1 MGGGLTTTAQGGP
14 SSPELMSG
22 LFGRRGALEPI
33 RRRSPSQTAVL
44 LDSGYRSRTAAFRSR
59 RRGVREVARR
69 EEESR
74 RRSRTERRTRH
85 VFFFLCTTQGCQRPY
100 RCAPTAPAVA
110 ARRQRRCGGNRGPAA
125 FFSNEART
133 HTPQGSP
140 RSPQAA
146 VRPRCREPR
155 SRRVSHGRRRHQ
167 PSESR
172 SGGVGV
178 AATHAAHRPQ
188 PSNALKREHF
198 GSLSLV
204 THRRSA
210 LSSTRTWRWA
220 RRSCSAGRRP
230 TSPCSPRAAPRSAR
244 SPRSDDGGGCCSGD
258 CCAGGGRR
266 ARPAASW

>member
-1 MGGGLTTTAQGGP
+1 MVK
-14 SSPELMSG
+14 SG

-59 RRGVREVARR
+59 RRGMREVARR

-85 VFFFLCTTQGCQRPY
+85 VFPFFFSQPRRAANDRTGALQQRPQSL
-100 RCAPTAPAVA
+100 PGDSDA
-110 ARRQRRCGGNRGPAA
+110 AEVIEDRRLSFLTR
-125 FFSNEART
+125 RT

-210 LSSTRTWRWA
+210 LSSTRTWPWA
-220 RRSCSAGRRP
+220 RR
-230 TSPCSPRAAPRSAR
+230 
-244 SPRSDDGGGCCSGD
+244 
-258 CCAGGGRR
+258 
-266 ARPAASW
+266 